1 MLCFQ
6 QSNWRTQIMKLKA
19 LLSLTALCGVISTA
33 LFQTAC
39 SRAPAAAGIDTLRF
53 ADTGIDGLEELR
65 RAFSDFVT
73 VMEELTGL
81 DVTFYPVADRT
92 IAAAALEAGVV
103 DIVLAGPTEYL
114 FMKSRLDVQPVAA
127 IERAEYFSVVIV
139 PANSPAQSLTDLRGK
154 TIAFKDPGST
164 SGHVVPTAMFLDAGM
179 TEGRDYQG
187 PLVDRLRFEMMYAGD
202 AYGMVGGIRDFRRV
216 EEQRPGQYRI
226 LAQSET
232 LPRDIIVARPGLP
245 SEVIE
250 TLREQMT
257 ANGERIMDAILSPGE
272 RNKYLG
278 AKIVPVS
285 DADYNQMREVHLL
298 LNLPFD
304 Q

>member
-1 MLCFQ
+1 
-6 QSNWRTQIMKLKA
+6 MKLKN
-19 LLSLTALCGVISTA
+19 LLSLSALAGALSLA

-39 SRAPAAAGIDTLRF
+39 SQPPAGGPVTALRF

-92 IAAAALEAGVV
+92 IAAAALEAGDV

-114 FMKSRLDVQPVAA
+114 FMKSRLDVQPIAG
-127 IERAEYFSVVIV
+127 IERAEYFAVVIV

-179 TEGRDYQG
+179 TEGTDYRG

-216 EEQRPGQYRI
+216 EEQQPGKYRI

-232 LPRDIIVARPGLP
+232 LPLDIIVARPGLP
-245 SEVIE
+245 ADVIE
-250 TLREQMT
+250 NLREQMVT
-257 ANGERIMDAILSPGE
+257 HGERIMDAILSPGE
-272 RNKYLG
+272 RTKYVG

-285 DADYNQMREVHLL
+285 DSDYNRMREVHLL